1 METVKDEEILKI
13 VETLV
18 DMFLWM
24 QRKRRKLIR
33 IIQTKIIGQQYRVI
47 NLRLNKTK
55 SGMKSIIDMVIS
67 SKPTYTY
74 CKTREIK

>member
-33 IIQTKIIGQQYRVI
+33 IIQTKIIGQQY
-47 NLRLNKTK
+47 
-55 SGMKSIIDMVIS
+55 
-67 SKPTYTY
+67 
-74 CKTREIK
+74 